1 MGATFIQI
9 TIGNILYVEMESS
22 VWVVLSLKDAYNTDC
37 RCYKNIRKK
46 SSVIN
51 LEVIDKAVK
60 AGDNNQ
66 ENPEVR
72 RRYLLRKEVYR
83 HLKKI
88 RGTKE
93 KGNTLESQRKSLEM
107 NSWKKA
113 WIRIAT
119 LKKEVHCGH

>member
-1 MGATFIQI
+1 MPTTQ
-9 TIGNILYVEMESS
+9 T
-22 VWVVLSLKDAYNTDC
+22 C

-51 LEVIDKAVK
+51 LEIIDKAVK

-107 NSWKKA
+107 NSWRKA

>member
-22 VWVVLSLKDAYNTDC
+22 VWVVQSLKDAYNTDC

-46 SSVIN
+46 SVIN